1 MKQSQWN
8 EGLNN
13 LDSDIIENYVAQKEA
28 YLKKNKKPIMWPKYI
43 AVAAT
48 ICLVFGAFVTS
59 LALNRADEPEPV
71 PEKTEETTEETT
83 QEQSYDTETSEVT
96 TKEDYDTESSEA
108 TTEEGNHDTE
118 VSENTTE
125 ENCDTEDISES
136 QTVGGVVTEVTSE
149 GASET
154 ESEEDTTEE
163 QNYNTESAE
172 VTTEEVTS
180 AEETVVETVTT
191 EEATSDEETVAETI
205 ATEEATSDEE
215 TVAET
220 IATAEM
226 TSNEE
231 TVTTEQPTETEEVTE
246 PDTSINVEETSQTS
260 EETTEAETKTSKY
273 TALEFNVSDS
283 GVGANHNID
292 IKLGTTIY
300 NNIPKEQVQKVAING
315 ILYEANYEKSQR
327 SYLYK
332 EDVDFYRSVDD
343 TYIIEFGV
351 NKNTGVVDNCRLVN
365 KKYLSSK
372 DDSQK
377 LNQDECTKI
386 AYQILEQYVNL
397 EEYTLTLIQKDYRT
411 TGGRYDIYE
420 YWFYRIIDGV
430 KTNDKAYIVITEYGD
445 LYGYQFN
452 CLGEMKDATVPTKE
466 ELSDMKVAIDAKV
479 NSIYANVK
487 KLYAVEYEIRDE
499 YLIMLED
506 GKYAMEY
513 VVDVNLTPND
523 PEGLKLIEKISLLVY
538 V

>member
-1 MKQSQWN
+1 MI
-8 EGLNN
+8 L
-13 LDSDIIENYVAQKEA
+13 Y
-28 YLKKNKKPIMWPKYI
+28 
-43 AVAAT
+43 
-48 ICLVFGAFVTS
+48 
-59 LALNRADEPEPV
+59 
-71 PEKTEETTEETT
+71 
-83 QEQSYDTETSEVT
+83 
-96 TKEDYDTESSEA
+96 
-108 TTEEGNHDTE
+108 
-118 VSENTTE
+118 
-125 ENCDTEDISES
+125 
-136 QTVGGVVTEVTSE
+136 
-149 GASET
+149 
-154 ESEEDTTEE
+154 
-163 QNYNTESAE
+163 
-172 VTTEEVTS
+172 
-180 AEETVVETVTT
+180 
-191 EEATSDEETVAETI
+191 
-205 ATEEATSDEE
+205 
-215 TVAET
+215 
-220 IATAEM
+220 
-226 TSNEE
+226 
-231 TVTTEQPTETEEVTE
+231 TE
-246 PDTSINVEETSQTS
+246 PDTSIKVEETSQVS
-260 EETTEAETKTSKY
+260 EETTEEETKPSKY
-273 TALEFNVSDS
+273 TALEFSASDS

-452 CLGEMKDATVPTKE
+452 CLGEMKDAIVPTKE
-466 ELSDMKVAIDAKV
+466 ELSAAISNLNSAKDNINSHQAIESKDLISKIDELAIKTNTSATKVVIQCLEYALTHIDEESEEEEA
-479 NSIYANVK
+479 
-487 KLYAVEYEIRDE
+487 
-499 YLIMLED
+499 
-506 GKYAMEY
+506 
-513 VVDVNLTPND
+513 
-523 PEGLKLIEKISLLVY
+523 
-538 V
+538 